1 MAPLVALAGFMGSGK
16 SSVGAL
22 CAGLLGWRFLDLD
35 DEIARS
41 ADMTIAEVFQR
52 HGERAF
58 RLREI
63 EALREVLSRSEQDGG
78 RSGGLVLALG
88 GGTLQN
94 PEAAGMLEE
103 RGGVVFLDVD
113 ADRAWERAR
122 GGARPLAQDRDDFTA
137 LLAARHPTYESVAD
151 WILPVGER
159 SVEDIAG
166 EITSM
171 VRAAGPAWSKTW
183 GVKLV
188 STERCSS
195 IVGGPGCLASLRMLA
210 AETAANGSRLF
221 VVTDQNVEQAWGAAI
236 RDLFGQSA
244 AEGRTVAVAA
254 GEQSK
259 TVDGLRS
266 CWEWL
271 ASQGARRDDIVVAL
285 GGGVV
290 GDLAGFAAATYQR
303 GVGFWQIPTSLLAQV
318 DSSVGGKTAVNLEA
332 GKNLVGAF
340 YQPELVV
347 IDPETLGTLPGAE
360 FTNGLG
366 EVVKYG
372 LLSGETL
379 FGALERQREL
389 LRQRDT
395 SVMSE
400 VVKTCVRYKAAV
412 VEEDELDAGRRAVLN
427 LGHTTAHALELSLGF
442 GRLEHG
448 EAVALG
454 VLVALA
460 VSERLLGLDTAVRQ
474 RTGVLLQELGLPTRL
489 DLPSSDTIRAAA
501 ARDKKATAASSGF
514 VGLRSLGE
522 PVWGL
527 DLPSDLFDHAL
538 GVIRA

>member
-1 MAPLVALAGFMGSGK
+1 MSTGMPLVLRAAMKPIPTLTSPLPSVDLATMEPVEAHVERSDVTAVPAARVVAEAVVAYVVAGAYLDKFGGDSLADVVDSVAAYEKKTGGEGAMAPLVALAGFMGSGK

-41 ADMTIAEVFQR
+41 AGMTIAEVFQR

-63 EALREVLSRSEQDGG
+63 EALREVLSLSEQDGG
-78 RSGGLVLALG
+78 RRGGLVLALG

-122 GGARPLAQDRDDFTA
+122 GGARPLAQDRDAFTA
-137 LLAARHPTYESVAD
+137 LLAARQSTYESVAD
-151 WILPVGER
+151 WIMPVGDR
-159 SVEDIAG
+159 SAEDIAG
-166 EITSM
+166 EIARM

-195 IVGGPGCLASLRMLA
+195 IVGGPGCLASLRTLATEAA
-210 AETAANGSRLF
+210 AEGSRLF
-221 VVTDQNVEQAWGAAI
+221 LVTDQNVEQAWGAVI
-236 RDLFGQSA
+236 RDLLGQPA
-244 AEGRTVAVAA
+244 EEGRTLVVAA

-266 CWEWL
+266 CWDWL

-303 GVGFWQIPTSLLAQV
+303 GVGLWQIPTSLLAQV

-332 GKNLVGAF
+332 GKNLVGR
-340 YQPELVV
+340 
-347 IDPETLGTLPGAE
+347 
-360 FTNGLG
+360 
-366 EVVKYG
+366 
-372 LLSGETL
+372 LLSARTRGDRS
-379 FGALERQREL
+379 G
-389 LRQRDT
+389 
-395 SVMSE
+395 
-400 VVKTCVRYKAAV
+400 
-412 VEEDELDAGRRAVLN
+412 DAGDPAGGRVHERPGGGREVWPPVRRD
-427 LGHTTAHALELSLGF
+427 
-442 GRLEHG
+442 
-448 EAVALG
+448 
-454 VLVALA
+454 
-460 VSERLLGLDTAVRQ
+460 LLWSA
-474 RTGVLLQELGLPTRL
+474 
-489 DLPSSDTIRAAA
+489 RAAA
-501 ARDKKATAASSGF
+501 RASAATGCKPHERGGQDVRPLQGGGCRGGRVGCRQAGRPQSGPHHSAR
-514 VGLRSLGE
+514 
-522 PVWGL
+522 P
-527 DLPSDLFDHAL
+527 
-538 GVIRA
+538 